1 MIYSR
6 YFFSDNK
13 VSFGAGLKTDV
24 KLCVGERNGYIKR
37 NTRKPDQGGL
47 ILENVDLG
55 FFDVIIFISLWFDCP
70 AMIY

>member
-6 YFFSDNK
+6 YFFPENCL
-13 VSFGAGLKTDV
+13 FGAGLKTDV
-24 KLCVGERNGYIKR
+24 KFCVGERNGYIKR

-47 ILENVDLG
+47 ILENVDLV